1 MIYINDCWL
10 NQKKNLKMLG
20 GIFDINQK
28 KLDLEELN
36 LEMSIPSFWD
46 NQVKAIQKSKEQES
60 LNSEISKLENIKDS
74 IELLLSEEDEHQ
86 DILDEVIKELNEI
99 EFQKMFSSE
108 TDFLNCYIDI
118 QAGSGGTESNDW
130 AQMLL
135 RMYTRW
141 LSQKGFETE
150 LLDFNKGDV
159 AGIKSATLKVT
170 GKLAYGWCKFE
181 SGVHRLVR
189 KSPFDSN
196 NKRHTSFAAVFVY
209 PEVDNSINIE
219 INKSDVREDTFRASG
234 AGGQHINKT
243 DSAIRLTHIPTGI
256 VVTCQSERSQHS
268 NRASAW
274 DQLKSK
280 LYQLELQKQ
289 NEVKSE
295 IENSKLENGWGSQ
308 IRSYVLDD
316 SRVKDLRT
324 GYESKNPSAVLDG
337 ALDSF
342 VIEMLHKGKQ

>member
-1 MIYINDCWL
+1 
-10 NQKKNLKMLG
+10 MLG

-74 IELLLSEEDEHQ
+74 IELLMSEDDEHH

-189 KSPFDSN
+189 KSPFDAN

-268 NRASAW
+268 NRAAAW

-295 IENSKLENGWGSQ
+295 IEDSKLENGWGSQ

-337 ALDSF
+337 DLDPF
-342 VIEMLHKGKQ
+342 VIEMLHKGN

>member
-1 MIYINDCWL
+1 
-10 NQKKNLKMLG
+10 MLG

-60 LNSEISKLENIKDS
+60 LNSEINKLENIKDS

-86 DILDEVIKELNEI
+86 DILNEVIKELNEI

-189 KSPFDSN
+189 KSPFDAN

-209 PEVDNSINIE
+209 PEVDNSIIIE

-268 NRASAW
+268 NRAAAW

-324 GYESKNPSAVLDG
+324 GHESKNPSAVLDG
-337 ALDSF
+337 DLDQF
-342 VIEMLHKGKQ
+342 VIEMLHKGN

>member
-1 MIYINDCWL
+1 MP
-10 NQKKNLKMLG
+10 G
-20 GIFDINQK
+20 GIFDIKQK

-36 LEMSIPSFWD
+36 LEMMIPTFWD

-74 IELLLSEEDEHQ
+74 IELLMLDDEEHQ
-86 DILDEVIKELNEI
+86 DILDEIISELNEI

-108 TDFLNCYIDI
+108 EDFLNCYIDF

-130 AQMLL
+130 ANMLL

-141 LSQKGFETE
+141 LSQKGFSVE
-150 LLDFNKGDV
+150 LLDSTPGDIV
-159 AGIKSATLKVT
+159 GIKSATIKVT
-170 GKLAYGWCKFE
+170 GKLAFGWCKFE

-209 PEVDNSINIE
+209 PEVDDSINIE

-274 DQLKSK
+274 EHLKSK
-280 LYQLELQKQ
+280 LYQLELQKK

-337 ALDSF
+337 DLDQF
-342 VIEMLHKGKQ
+342 VIEMLKKGN

>member
-1 MIYINDCWL
+1 
-10 NQKKNLKMLG
+10 MLG
-20 GIFDINQK
+20 GIFDISQK

-36 LEMSIPSFWD
+36 LEMSIPSFWN

-74 IELLLSEEDEHQ
+74 IELLLSEEGEHQ

-135 RMYTRW
+135 RMYTKW

-150 LLDFNKGDV
+150 LLDYTKSDV

-189 KSPFDSN
+189 KSPFDAN

-268 NRASAW
+268 NRAAAW

-337 ALDSF
+337 DLDQF
-342 VIEMLHKGKQ
+342 VIEMLHKGN

>member
-1 MIYINDCWL
+1 
-10 NQKKNLKMLG
+10 MLG

-74 IELLLSEEDEHQ
+74 IDLLLSEQDEHQ
-86 DILDEVIKELNEI
+86 DILDEVLKELNEI

-108 TDFLNCYIDI
+108 MDFLNCYIDI

-268 NRASAW
+268 NRATAW

-337 ALDSF
+337 DLDKF
-342 VIEMLHKGKQ
+342 VIEMLHKGN

>member
-1 MIYINDCWL
+1 MH
-10 NQKKNLKMLG
+10 G

-209 PEVDNSINIE
+209 PEVDDSINIQ

-337 ALDSF
+337 DLDPF
-342 VIEMLHKGKQ
+342 VIEMLHKGN

>member
-1 MIYINDCWL
+1 
-10 NQKKNLKMLG
+10 MLG
-20 GIFDINQK
+20 GIFDISQK

-159 AGIKSATLKVT
+159 VGIKSATLKVT

-268 NRASAW
+268 NRAAAW

-337 ALDSF
+337 DLDSF
-342 VIEMLHKGKQ
+342 VIEMLHKGN

>member
-1 MIYINDCWL
+1 
-10 NQKKNLKMLG
+10 MLG

-36 LEMSIPSFWD
+36 LEMSIPSFWN

-74 IELLLSEEDEHQ
+74 IDLLLSEQDEHQ
-86 DILDEVIKELNEI
+86 DILDEVLKELNEI

-108 TDFLNCYIDI
+108 MDFLNCYIDI

-159 AGIKSATLKVT
+159 AGIKSVTLKVT

-274 DQLKSK
+274 EQLKSK
-280 LYQLELQKQ
+280 LYQLEIQKQ

-324 GYESKNPSAVLDG
+324 GYESKNPSSVLDG

>member
-1 MIYINDCWL
+1 
-10 NQKKNLKMLG
+10 MLG

-108 TDFLNCYIDI
+108 TDLLNCYIDI

-209 PEVDNSINIE
+209 PEVDNSIDIQ

-274 DQLKSK
+274 EQLKSK

-337 ALDSF
+337 DLDSF
-342 VIEMLHKGKQ
+342 VIEMLHKGN

>member
-1 MIYINDCWL
+1 
-10 NQKKNLKMLG
+10 MLG

-36 LEMSIPSFWD
+36 LEMSIPSFWN

-74 IELLLSEEDEHQ
+74 IELLMSEDDEHQ

-150 LLDFNKGDV
+150 LLDYTKGDV

-189 KSPFDSN
+189 KSPFDAN

-324 GYESKNPSAVLDG
+324 GYESKNPSAVLNGD
-337 ALDSF
+337 LDQF
-342 VIEMLHKGKQ
+342 VIETLHKGN

>member
-1 MIYINDCWL
+1 
-10 NQKKNLKMLG
+10 MLG
-20 GIFDINQK
+20 GIFDISQK

-219 INKSDVREDTFRASG
+219 ISKSDVREDTFRASG

-268 NRASAW
+268 NRAAAW

-337 ALDSF
+337 DLDPF
-342 VIEMLHKGKQ
+342 VIEMLHKGN

>member
-1 MIYINDCWL
+1 
-10 NQKKNLKMLG
+10 MLG

-74 IELLLSEEDEHQ
+74 IELLMSEDDEHQ

-268 NRASAW
+268 NRAAAW

-337 ALDSF
+337 DLDQF
-342 VIEMLHKGKQ
+342 VIEMLHKGN

>member
-1 MIYINDCWL
+1 
-10 NQKKNLKMLG
+10 MLG

-36 LEMSIPSFWD
+36 LEMSIPSFWN

-74 IELLLSEEDEHQ
+74 IELLLSEEGEHQ

-268 NRASAW
+268 NRAAAW

-337 ALDSF
+337 DLDQF
-342 VIEMLHKGKQ
+342 VIEMLHKGN

>member
-1 MIYINDCWL
+1 MP
-10 NQKKNLKMLG
+10 G

-36 LEMSIPSFWD
+36 LEMSIPSFWN

-74 IELLLSEEDEHQ
+74 IELLMSEDDEHQ

-118 QAGSGGTESNDW
+118 RAGSGGTESNDW

-268 NRASAW
+268 NRAAAW

-337 ALDSF
+337 DLDPF
-342 VIEMLHKGKQ
+342 VIEMLHKGN

>member
-1 MIYINDCWL
+1 
-10 NQKKNLKMLG
+10 MLG

-36 LEMSIPSFWD
+36 LEMSISSFWN

-74 IELLLSEEDEHQ
+74 IELLMSDDDEHQ
-86 DILDEVIKELNEI
+86 DILNEVIKELNEI

-189 KSPFDSN
+189 KSPFDAN

-268 NRASAW
+268 NRAAAW

-324 GYESKNPSAVLDG
+324 GHESKNPSAVLDG
-337 ALDSF
+337 DLDQF
-342 VIEMLHKGKQ
+342 VIEMLHKGN

>member
-1 MIYINDCWL
+1 
-10 NQKKNLKMLG
+10 MLG

-36 LEMSIPSFWD
+36 LEMSIPSFWN

-74 IELLLSEEDEHQ
+74 IDLLLSEQDEHQ
-86 DILDEVIKELNEI
+86 DILDEVLKELNEI

-209 PEVDNSINIE
+209 PEVDDSINIE

-268 NRASAW
+268 NRAAAW
-274 DQLKSK
+274 EQLKSK

-324 GYESKNPSAVLDG
+324 GYESKNPSSVLDG
-337 ALDSF
+337 DLDPF
-342 VIEMLHKGKQ
+342 VIEMLHKGN

>member
-1 MIYINDCWL
+1 MP
-10 NQKKNLKMLG
+10 G

-74 IELLLSEEDEHQ
+74 IELLLSEEGEHQ

-209 PEVDNSINIE
+209 PEVDNSIDIQ

-280 LYQLELQKQ
+280 LYQLELQKR

-337 ALDSF
+337 DIDQF
-342 VIEMLHKGKQ
+342 VIKMLQQGN

>member
-1 MIYINDCWL
+1 MP
-10 NQKKNLKMLG
+10 G

-36 LEMSIPSFWD
+36 LEMSIPSFWN

-74 IELLLSEEDEHQ
+74 IELLMSEDDEHQ

-243 DSAIRLTHIPTGI
+243 DSAIRLTHIPTGV

-268 NRASAW
+268 NRAAAW

-337 ALDSF
+337 DLDPF
-342 VIEMLHKGKQ
+342 VIGMLHKGN

>member
-1 MIYINDCWL
+1 
-10 NQKKNLKMLG
+10 MLG

-74 IELLLSEEDEHQ
+74 IELLLSEEGEHQ
-86 DILDEVIKELNEI
+86 DILNEVIKELNEI

-268 NRASAW
+268 NRAAAW

-324 GYESKNPSAVLDG
+324 GHESKNPSAVLDG
-337 ALDSF
+337 DLDQF
-342 VIEMLHKGKQ
+342 VIEMLHKGN

>member
-1 MIYINDCWL
+1 
-10 NQKKNLKMLG
+10 MLG

-74 IELLLSEEDEHQ
+74 IELLLSEEGEHQ

-268 NRASAW
+268 NRAAAW

-337 ALDSF
+337 DLDPF
-342 VIEMLHKGKQ
+342 VIEMLHKGN

>member
-1 MIYINDCWL
+1 
-10 NQKKNLKMLG
+10 MLG
-20 GIFDINQK
+20 GIFDISQK

-274 DQLKSK
+274 EQLKSK

-337 ALDSF
+337 DLDPF
-342 VIEMLHKGKQ
+342 VIEMLHKGN

>member
-1 MIYINDCWL
+1 
-10 NQKKNLKMLG
+10 MLG

-46 NQVKAIQKSKEQES
+46 SQVKAIQKSKEQES
-60 LNSEISKLENIKDS
+60 LNSEISKLENIRDS
-74 IELLLSEEDEHQ
+74 IELLMSEDDEHQ
-86 DILDEVIKELNEI
+86 DILDEVLKELNEI

-130 AQMLL
+130 AQILL

-274 DQLKSK
+274 EQLKSK

-324 GYESKNPSAVLDG
+324 NLESKNPFTVLDG
-337 ALDSF
+337 DLDQF
-342 VIEMLHKGKQ
+342 VIKMLQQGN

>member
-1 MIYINDCWL
+1 
-10 NQKKNLKMLG
+10 MLG

-36 LEMSIPSFWD
+36 LEMSIPSFWN

-74 IELLLSEEDEHQ
+74 IELLMSEDDEHQ

-150 LLDFNKGDV
+150 LLDYTNGDV

-274 DQLKSK
+274 EQLKSK

-324 GYESKNPSAVLDG
+324 GYESKNPSSVLDG
-337 ALDSF
+337 DLDPF
-342 VIEMLHKGKQ
+342 VIEMLRKGN

>member
-1 MIYINDCWL
+1 
-10 NQKKNLKMLG
+10 MLG

-36 LEMSIPSFWD
+36 LEMSIPSFWN

-74 IELLLSEEDEHQ
+74 IELLLSEEGEHQ
-86 DILDEVIKELNEI
+86 DILDEAIKELNEI

-189 KSPFDSN
+189 KSPFDAN

-256 VVTCQSERSQHS
+256 VVNCQSERSQHS
-268 NRASAW
+268 NRAAAW

-324 GYESKNPSAVLDG
+324 GHESKNPSAVLDG
-337 ALDSF
+337 DLDQF
-342 VIEMLHKGKQ
+342 VIEMLHKGN

>member
-1 MIYINDCWL
+1 MP
-10 NQKKNLKMLG
+10 G

-74 IELLLSEEDEHQ
+74 IELLMSEDDEHQ

-130 AQMLL
+130 TQMLL

-189 KSPFDSN
+189 KSPFDAN

-268 NRASAW
+268 NRAAAW

-324 GYESKNPSAVLDG
+324 GHESKNPSAVLDG
-337 ALDSF
+337 DLDQF
-342 VIEMLHKGKQ
+342 VIEMLHKGN

>member
-1 MIYINDCWL
+1 MP
-10 NQKKNLKMLG
+10 G

-150 LLDFNKGDV
+150 LLYFNKGDV
-159 AGIKSATLKVT
+159 AGIKSSTLKVT

-268 NRASAW
+268 NRAAAW

-337 ALDSF
+337 DLDPF
-342 VIEMLHKGKQ
+342 VIEMLHKGN

>member
-1 MIYINDCWL
+1 
-10 NQKKNLKMLG
+10 MLG

-36 LEMSIPSFWD
+36 LEMSIPSFWN
-46 NQVKAIQKSKEQES
+46 NQVKAIQQSKEQES

-74 IELLLSEEDEHQ
+74 IELLMSEKDEHQ
-86 DILDEVIKELNEI
+86 DILDEVLKELNEI
-99 EFQKMFSSE
+99 EFKKMFSSE

-159 AGIKSATLKVT
+159 AGIKSATVKVT
-170 GKLAYGWCKFE
+170 GELAYGWCKFE

-268 NRASAW
+268 NRAAAW
-274 DQLKSK
+274 EQLKSK

-324 GYESKNPSAVLDG
+324 NLESKNPFAVLDG
-337 ALDSF
+337 DLDQF
-342 VIEMLHKGKQ
+342 VIKMLQQGN

>member
-1 MIYINDCWL
+1 
-10 NQKKNLKMLG
+10 MLG

-36 LEMSIPSFWD
+36 LEMSIPSFWN

-74 IELLLSEEDEHQ
+74 IELLLSENDEHQ
-86 DILDEVIKELNEI
+86 DILDEVFKELNEI

-108 TDFLNCYIDI
+108 MDFLNCYIDI

-189 KSPFDSN
+189 KSPFGSN

-209 PEVDNSINIE
+209 PEVDDSINIE

-268 NRASAW
+268 NRAAAW
-274 DQLKSK
+274 EQLKSK

-324 GYESKNPSAVLDG
+324 GYESKNPSSVLDG
-337 ALDSF
+337 DLDPF
-342 VIEMLHKGKQ
+342 VIEMLHKGN

>member
-1 MIYINDCWL
+1 
-10 NQKKNLKMLG
+10 MLG

-74 IELLLSEEDEHQ
+74 IELLMSENDEHQ
-86 DILDEVIKELNEI
+86 DILDEVLKELNEI

-108 TDFLNCYIDI
+108 MDFLNCYIDI

-274 DQLKSK
+274 EQLKSK

-324 GYESKNPSAVLDG
+324 GYESKNPFAVLDG
-337 ALDSF
+337 DLDSF
-342 VIEMLHKGKQ
+342 VIEMLHKGN